1 MLRGFASRRGTGL
14 TPRRV
19 DRRHP
24 SSSHLL
30 LLFSV
35 VIARATRARYAYP
48 PAAFV
53 FGAVGVALGA
63 TRVAAQTPTAPAP
76 PDSAGARVTVRV
88 VRRSGPGAP
97 DTVPLADARV
107 RSPGIGVIT
116 DAAGRATLALLR
128 GPHTITVAHIGYA
141 PDSVTLVVRPG
152 ADTSVTLALG
162 TVAPTLAG
170 VVVSATRSGRT
181 ADAEPTKVEVVEPE
195 DVGEKVAMTPGSA
208 AMILSEAPGVRVVTT
223 TPALGAASVRLRG
236 LRGRY
241 TALLSD
247 GLPLLGASTE
257 GLGLLQVPP
266 VDLDHVEVIKGAAS
280 ALYGGAALGGVVNL
294 VSRRPAHDETDV
306 IVNQTSRDASDVV
319 VWTADSV
326 NARWGYTL
334 LAGGHRQRA
343 QDLTGSGW
351 TDLAGYGRG
360 EVRPRVYWTGDGGQ
374 TVFATLG
381 ATVEN
386 RTGGTRPGAVVP
398 DGNAYPFDL
407 RTRRYDAGVVSTF
420 PVGTGRTLSVR
431 GSGTRE
437 DLAHTY
443 GAMRER
449 DRLGTGYAEAAL
461 ATTGPEHAWVAG
473 AAFRYDGLRARDVVG
488 FDYAFATPGLFAQD
502 TYTPRW
508 VHDSAL
514 ALTASVRVDHHSRY
528 GTVASPRVALLVRP
542 AVTGAFAPYTLRV
555 SGGSG
560 FYPPTP
566 FTEETAQIGLA
577 PLRQF
582 GDLVAE
588 RARSGSADVTAHYG
602 PVRIDGS
609 VYAASIAHPVGLRER
624 PDSAGR
630 LALVNLGAPSRAAG
644 AEVVARLRTDDV
656 DLFGYYTYVR
666 ATELDPNTGRRRDT
680 PLDPRHQAGVDLL
693 VEPVEGSRVGVE
705 AFYTGRQALVDDP
718 YRSVSRPYVTFGLLA
733 QVQLGPAQLFAN
745 AENLTDV
752 RQTRYDPLVLPRRG
766 PGGRWTTDAW
776 APLDGRVLNVG
787 VRLTHRPAGRTRA
800 ADSSAMPR

>member
-1 MLRGFASRRGTGL
+1 MLPLSPTDLPLPPRSAVPVYLLDERSTP
-14 TPRRV
+14 PRR
-19 DRRHP
+19 
-24 SSSHLL
+24 
-30 LLFSV
+30 
-35 VIARATRARYAYP
+35 
-48 PAAFV
+48 
-53 FGAVGVALGA
+53 
-63 TRVAAQTPTAPAP
+63 PAP
-76 PDSAGARVTVRV
+76 RPARGDSARGRVTVRV
-88 VRRSGPGAP
+88 VRLPATGAV
-97 DTVPLADARV
+97 DSLPLADARV
-107 RSPGIGVIT
+107 RSAGASGLT
-116 DAAGRATLALLR
+116 DAAGRATLALPAGR
-128 GPHTITVAHIGYA
+128 RTITAAHIGDA
-141 PDSVTLVVRPG
+141 PDSVMLVVRAD
-152 ADTSVTLALG
+152 ADTNLTIALR
-162 TVAPTLAG
+162 TNAPTLAG

-195 DVGEKVAMTPGSA
+195 DVGEKAAMTPGSS

-294 VSRRPAHDETDV
+294 VSRRPTRDETDV
-306 IVNQTSRDASDVV
+306 VVNQTSRDASDVV

-326 NARWGYTL
+326 NAHWGYTL

-343 QDLTGSGW
+343 QDLTGTGW
-351 TDLAGYGRG
+351 TDIAGYGRG
-360 EVRPRVYWTGDGGQ
+360 EVRPRIYWAGDGGQ

-381 ATVEN
+381 ATAEN
-386 RTGGTRPGAVVP
+386 RTGGTRPGAVLP
-398 DGNAYPFDL
+398 DGSAYPFDL
-407 RTRRYDAGVVSTF
+407 RTRRYDAGAVSAF
-420 PVGTGRTLSVR
+420 PLGTGRSLSVR
-431 GSGTRE
+431 GSGTLE
-437 DLAHTY
+437 DLAHRY
-443 GAMRER
+443 GAVRER

-461 ATTGPEHAWVAG
+461 TTTGAEHVWVAG

-488 FDYAFATPGLFAQD
+488 FDYAFTTPGVFVQD

-508 VHDSAL
+508 VRDSAV
-514 ALTASVRVDHHSRY
+514 ALTASARVDYHSRY
-528 GTVASPRVALLVRP
+528 GTVASPRLTLLLRP
-542 AVTGAFAPYTLRV
+542 ATTGVLAPYSVRV

-577 PLRQF
+577 PLRPF

-588 RARSGSADVTAHYG
+588 HARSGSADLTAHYG
-602 PVRIDGS
+602 PVRVDGAVFAS
-609 VYAASIAHPVGLRER
+609 SIAHPVGLRER

-630 LALVNLGAPSRAAG
+630 LALANVGAPSRAAG
-644 AEVVARLRTDDV
+644 AEVVARLRTEDV

-666 ATELDPNTGRRRDT
+666 ATELDPDTGRRRDT
-680 PLDPRHQAGVDLL
+680 PLDPRHQAGIDLL
-693 VEPVEGSRVGVE
+693 FEPVEGSRVGVE
-705 AFYTGRQALVDDP
+705 AFYTGRQSLIDDP
-718 YRSVSRPYVTFGLLA
+718 YRTVSRPYLTFGLLA
-733 QVQLGPAQLFAN
+733 QVQFGPAQLFAN

-752 RQTRYDPLVLPRRG
+752 RQTRVDPLVLPRRG

-787 VRLTHRPAGRTRA
+787 VRLTTGRGVAAPGRTTT
-800 ADSSAMPR
+800 PR